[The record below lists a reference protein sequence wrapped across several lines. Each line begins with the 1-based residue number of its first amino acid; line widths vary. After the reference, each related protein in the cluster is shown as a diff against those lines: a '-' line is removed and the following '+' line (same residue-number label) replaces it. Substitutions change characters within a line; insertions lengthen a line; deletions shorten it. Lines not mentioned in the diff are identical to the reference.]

1 MAALATAKERRDEG
15 QEEGAHG
22 ADEEGT
28 PGDAHEGQEGAVL
41 TTLRMQQR
49 TRPGI
54 AVPAAFS

>member
-1 MAALATAKERRDEG
+1 MAALATAKESEHGR
-15 QEEGAHG
+15 QEEVGPGA
-22 ADEEGT
+22 EEGT

-54 AVPAAFS
+54 TVPAAFS